1 MKKNTLYI
9 LGGLVVLSVA
19 GYFIYKKM
27 SKPKTTQ
34 NQGGENVK
42 ETGDSGNVVDKLS
55 ANTKQSNTIT
65 FVR

>member
-42 ETGDSGNVVDKLS
+42 ETGDSDKLS